1 MYDAGLP
8 EPVTPQAAVMSPSS
22 LLYSLQ
28 FRAVRVTILIAVIS
42 ATMSIISGCQRIHRY
57 VPTTAS
63 HHDCHGDCHQLLHKS
78 PRHCRLNFASSSG

>member
-42 ATMSIISGCQRIHRY
+42 ATMSIISSCQRIHRY
-57 VPTTAS
+57 VANHGIAS
-63 HHDCHGDCHQLLHKS
+63 
-78 PRHCRLNFASSSG
+78 RLSWRLPSASA